1 MGIVGSFMGK
11 GLSVVAG
18 KSRYQRVFTRLHSAA
33 LIGRNYGPSDVAKS
47 GELVVLGHM
56 VGARPATS
64 VVFDVGANVGDWTLQ
79 AARSWP
85 AATIHAFEPS
95 AVVFGELER
104 VTAGLN
110 VRRVRSALSD
120 HSGEA
125 VLHSVPSQS
134 GLSSLHDRDLSSH
147 GMVMTEHE
155 VVQLTTIDDY
165 CQANAIEHIDVLKV
179 DAEGHD
185 LAVLAGAERMLAAG
199 RVGFVQFEFGG
210 ANIDSRTF
218 LRDFLSLLGPTHDL
232 SRLLADG
239 LEPLAYSE
247 REEIFITANFLAI
260 PRSSRFPPQIVPTP
274 R

>member
-1 MGIVGSFMGK
+1 VLGGCSIPAVGIAGSFTAK
-11 GLSVVAG
+11 GLAVVAG
-18 KSRYQRVFTRLHSAA
+18 KSRYQRAFTRLHSAA

-47 GELVVLGHM
+47 GELVALRHM
-56 VGARPATS
+56 AGARPAAS
-64 VVFDVGANVGDWTLQ
+64 VVFDVGANVGDWTRQ
-79 AARSWP
+79 AAQSWP

-95 AVVFGELER
+95 AVVFAQLETM
-104 VTAGLN
+104 TAGLR
-110 VRRVRSALSD
+110 VRLVRSALSD

-125 VLHSVPSQS
+125 VLHAVPSQS
-134 GLSSLHDRDLSSH
+134 ELSSLHERNLSSH

-165 CQANAIEHIDVLKV
+165 CRSHAIEHIDVLKI

-185 LAVLAGAERMLAAG
+185 LAVLAGAERMLGAG
-199 RVGFVQFEFGG
+199 AVGFVQFEFGG

-218 LRDFLSLLGPTHDL
+218 LRDFVTLLSATHDL

-247 REEIFITANFLAI
+247 REEVFITANFLA
-260 PRSSRFPPQIVPTP
+260 TP
-274 R
+274 RG